1 MKLSRNLKGS
11 PKPRSLNWH
20 TNTTRKKT
28 ECFKIIVCECF
39 HCYRDVDSNKK
50 KNMVPLWENA
60 KKTVEG
66 GLEELNTIIEDQKKS
81 GAKVQETLKLEVV
94 SKDLELIKMKFE
106 MLLHSKGQA
115 PAKLPDSLTQDQMM
129 ELLERFSESKLSEAE
144 QIENMRQQHH
154 LDLASITALL
164 DSSQKARDK
173 IASFFFCRG
182 KCSQCNDC
190 SHRNSTETPC
200 IFKGE
205 NEFCFEG
212 VMVKFAFITCVRSL
226 DPKLR
231 EQAMTSFR
239 RLVSIDDNVGGSDIR
254 KLIDITPRELMTFLL
269 DEVDNLD
276 LVTLLCKLVHSAA
289 QVSLKF
295 WQTNL

>member
-1 MKLSRNLKGS
+1 
-11 PKPRSLNWH
+11 
-20 TNTTRKKT
+20 
-28 ECFKIIVCECF
+28 
-39 HCYRDVDSNKK
+39 
-50 KNMVPLWENA
+50 MVPLWENA

-81 GAKVQETLKLEVV
+81 GGKGSETLRLEVV

-115 PAKLPDSLTQDQMM
+115 APELPKSLTQDQMM
-129 ELLERFSESKLSEAE
+129 DLLERFSESKLSEAE

-154 LDLASITALL
+154 LDLASITNLL
-164 DSSQKARDK
+164 ECSKKARDK
-173 IASFFFCRG
+173 IAAFFFCRG
-182 KCSQCNDC
+182 KCSDCNDC
-190 SHRNSTETPC
+190 SHRNSTATPC

-226 DPKLR
+226 DPGMR
-231 EQAMTSFR
+231 ERAMTSFR

-254 KLIDITPRELMTFLL
+254 KMIDISPRELMTFLL

-276 LVTLLCKLVHSAA
+276 LVTLLCKLVHSAV
-289 QVSLKF
+289 QVGFYKQKLKKYKIPF
-295 WQTNL
+295 SGCLEDHLWITVRGSGQVHDHVQD